1 MKKEIKIYPVD
12 LNGKKSEVALSSKG
26 AKHYHSTTM
35 FSFLP
40 KGEVKRVVKAGGAEI
55 EGYLSDDYGGERFR
69 HFFSLG
75 HYPKG
80 SVRVGCLI
88 FSRSQWGRVKE
99 WLFSP
104 SSTSLSTPSTKT
116 KVKGKGK

>member
-1 MKKEIKIYPVD
+1 MKKEIKVYPV
-12 LNGKKSEVALSSKG
+12 NRGEKSKVVLSSKG
-26 AKHYHSTTM
+26 AKHYHSTTE

-40 KGEVKRVVKAGGAEI
+40 KGEVKRVVKADGEEI
-55 EGYLSDDYGGERFR
+55 EGYIGDDYGDKKYI
-69 HFFSLG
+69 HFFPLD

-80 SVRVGCLI
+80 YVRVGCLT

-99 WLFSP
+99 WLFTP
-104 SSTSLSTPSTKT
+104 TSPSTKT